1 MAASGAVRLIVDEPT
16 SPDTDLLERQPYTPP
31 SVPRH
36 LQGRQGAEVRDAMNE
51 PRERERTTH
60 ISSLLSTASPPSRPP
75 FLLSWG
81 VPKRVSLQAVLAV
94 CGMRSALFTAQLGTV
109 QLVRRKIVIMM
120 EYLCVCLLVTVPPT
134 SIQIP
139 SSATWVSLLHAL
151 HTGHMEQC
159 SAVPLPESNA
169 SCVCSLTPNLV
180 APHRTLPHITRHRF
194 LSRHG
199 TQHTA
204 THTTTTT
211 TTTTAVCVCPSADVD
226 LTLMAI
232 CECRIGMIGQQTVHQ
247 TSRST

>member
-1 MAASGAVRLIVDEPT
+1 MG
-16 SPDTDLLERQPYTPP
+16 
-31 SVPRH
+31 
-36 LQGRQGAEVRDAMNE
+36 
-51 PRERERTTH
+51 TTH

-94 CGMRSALFTAQLGTV
+94 CGMRSAECRLYSTWYSTACPTEDCHHDGIPV
-109 QLVRRKIVIMM
+109 
-120 EYLCVCLLVTVPPT
+120 CVPVSNSTT
-134 SIQIP
+134 DNIQIP
-139 SSATWVSLLHAL
+139 SSATWVSLLRAL

-211 TTTTAVCVCPSADVD
+211 TTTTAVCVSVCRCRPDADGH
-226 LTLMAI
+226 L
-232 CECRIGMIGQQTVHQ
+232 
-247 TSRST
+247 